1 VALHSKPSLVA
12 NFRID
17 WEKKAV
23 TCPQKRQ
30 SIRWSKSKTAR
41 GGKMIHV
48 EFAPQDCAACP
59 SHPMCTRAK
68 NLPRA
73 LTLQPREEHEA
84 IQFARKRQKT
94 EEFASLY
101 SDRPGIEGTFSE
113 GVRAFGLRQARYR
126 GLERTHLQEL
136 ATAASIN
143 VGRITNWLNAVPTAP
158 TRRSR
163 LAALVPAS

>member
-1 VALHSKPSLVA
+1 LVA

-23 TCPQKRQ
+23 TCPQKCQ

-73 LTLQPREEHEA
+73 LTLQLREEHEA

-94 EEFASLY
+94 EEFASLS
-101 SDRPGIEGTFSE
+101 SDRAGIEGTFSQ
-113 GVRAFGLRQARYR
+113 GVRAFGLRKAHYR

-143 VGRITNWLNAVPTAP
+143 VGRITNWLNAVPTAAA
-158 TRRSR
+158 RRSR

>member
-1 VALHSKPSLVA
+1 MYTAFEERSTK
-12 NFRID
+12 
-17 WEKKAV
+17 
-23 TCPQKRQ
+23 T
-30 SIRWSKSKTAR
+30 KTAR
-41 GGKMIHV
+41 GRKMIHV
-48 EFAPQDCAACP
+48 EFAPDDCAACP
-59 SHPMCTRAK
+59 SRPMCTRAK

-84 IQFARKRQKT
+84 IQFARERQKS

-101 SDRPGIEGTFSE
+101 SDRAGIEGTFSQ
-113 GVRAFGLRQARYR
+113 GVRAFGLRKARYR

-143 VGRITNWLNAVPTAP
+143 VGRITNWLNAVPTAA

-163 LAALVPAS
+163 LAALVPAR